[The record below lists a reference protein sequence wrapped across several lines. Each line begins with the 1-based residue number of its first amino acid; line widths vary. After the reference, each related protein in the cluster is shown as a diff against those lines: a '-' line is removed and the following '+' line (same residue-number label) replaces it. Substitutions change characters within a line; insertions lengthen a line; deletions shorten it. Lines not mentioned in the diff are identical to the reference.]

1 MHGAVLLDLAYQV
14 IRPAIL
20 WNDGRCFD
28 EAEALADQ
36 PWIGQLAGAPPL
48 TGFTAPKLMWV
59 KRHEP
64 DAYARIAH
72 ILLPKDYIGLRLH
85 GRHVTDNSD
94 AAGTLWLDQV
104 RRDWSDA
111 LCEASSVDPAWLP
124 DFIEGVDIAGHLTG
138 DAAAALGLRAGLPVV
153 AGGGDAATGAVSV
166 GETAPGRAFISLGT
180 SGQLFI
186 ATDAY
191 QPNPDQVVHA
201 YAHAVPG
208 MWFQM
213 AAMLNGACPLSWF
226 AAIADA
232 PIAELLAEAAEVE
245 GKAPLFLPYLIGER
259 TPHGDPHVRGAF
271 LGLADGM
278 GRAHLARAVV
288 EGIAF
293 TFADAADGLRAA
305 GADLIEVS
313 AIGGGA
319 QSDLL
324 LQTIANVAGL
334 CIIRTKQTQT
344 GAAAAPIIADRSFE
358 PVRDNDLADRL
369 ARFRAAHPAIRA
381 I

>member
-1 MHGAVLLDLAYQV
+1 M
-14 IRPAIL
+14 
-20 WNDGRCFD
+20 
-28 EAEALADQ
+28 
-36 PWIGQLAGAPPL
+36 
-48 TGFTAPKLMWV
+48 
-59 KRHEP
+59 
-64 DAYARIAH
+64 
-72 ILLPKDYIGLRLH
+72 
-85 GRHVTDNSD
+85 
-94 AAGTLWLDQV
+94 
-104 RRDWSDA
+104 
-111 LCEASSVDPAWLP
+111 
-124 DFIEGVDIAGHLTG
+124 
-138 DAAAALGLRAGLPVV
+138 
-153 AGGGDAATGAVSV
+153 
-166 GETAPGRAFISLGT
+166 
-180 SGQLFI
+180 
-186 ATDAY
+186 
-191 QPNPDQVVHA
+191 
-201 YAHAVPG
+201 
-208 MWFQM
+208 
-213 AAMLNGACPLSWF
+213 
-226 AAIADA
+226 
-232 PIAELLAEAAEVE
+232 E

-259 TPHGDPHVRGAF
+259 TPHGAQHVRGAF